1 MQDKAVDRSNT
12 LEKEIKEIYCGNL
25 QVRRYL
31 TLMLAESNGLL
42 AAMANNLP
50 LCHRLKPNGKHLIMQ
65 KCESREI
72 TIYAKQTQCGYEPH
86 YENYTI
92 GRDGY
97 SLHPFQNCF
106 WKDGIVNLNGQ
117 SYLWDNTK
125 KEWLLQIPNYHITT
139 IKLTSQFP
147 ELEDNELQYSLKHHK
162 AFDLGEFEQSNVLNE
177 LVTRI
182 QEGNAESLSS
192 LIMNERVESNFWKL
206 TGWTGNFR
214 SVFIIIGTLFA
225 ILSATWV
232 IYPFLSLRK
241 ERKRDNFTQLAF
253 RLNEARR
260 NKQNIKP
267 IEQRI

>member
-1 MQDKAVDRSNT
+1 M
-12 LEKEIKEIYCGNL
+12 
-25 QVRRYL
+25 
-31 TLMLAESNGLL
+31 
-42 AAMANNLP
+42 
-50 LCHRLKPNGKHLIMQ
+50 
-65 KCESREI
+65 
-72 TIYAKQTQCGYEPH
+72 
-86 YENYTI
+86 
-92 GRDGY
+92 
-97 SLHPFQNCF
+97 
-106 WKDGIVNLNGQ
+106 VNLICGIIP
-117 SYLWDNTK
+117 K